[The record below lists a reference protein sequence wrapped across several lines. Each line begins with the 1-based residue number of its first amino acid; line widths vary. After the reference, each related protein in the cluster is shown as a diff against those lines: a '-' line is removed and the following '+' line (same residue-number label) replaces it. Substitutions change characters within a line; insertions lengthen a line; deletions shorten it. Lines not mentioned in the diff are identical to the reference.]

1 MHETYPSPTLTL
13 TLTLT
18 LDLAATLT
26 LTSTPTQ
33 GLRWEQLQPEAPAGV
48 ALAPA
53 SSLAAVF
60 LVDAHVCV
68 FGGFNTMT
76 EADLGALHLLA
87 LCPEA
92 SDAGAARAGGAGG
105 TGGEAG
111 LDEGLSLEVDV

>member
-1 MHETYPSPTLTL
+1 M
-13 TLTLT
+13 
-18 LDLAATLT
+18 
-26 LTSTPTQ
+26 
-33 GLRWEQLQPEAPAGV
+33 RWEQLQPEAPAGV

-92 SDAGAARAGGAGG
+92 SEAGAARAGGAGG

-111 LDEGLSLEVDV
+111 LDEGLCLEVDV